1 MRRVAFSVL
10 AGVLA
15 TFLLSLGAFSWGSDT
30 VIHHGWIRAFDI
42 DSSEDGVMYAVLIAW
57 GLPGDPEPGTWPNED
72 LVSFY
77 AYRSEDHGHTW
88 EIVKEFFVFGDVKHD
103 LSTLQLVVGK
113 DGRGDLLHIFFV
125 NRDLGIMNLWNL
137 SVPSMETTAY
147 QFGPVPSAGI
157 QRFDVARSY
166 FSFPEEY
173 VIAAAVLTRDDRIH
187 VWCSPDQGAT
197 WQEAYSDS
205 TTSVDWDYAGVVDLA
220 WVPPLSFVLTYAGD
234 MPAQYSDE
242 DFVDR
247 ITYPEAEFLGH
258 TLYWAEG
265 FGWAGPGGWSGPWL
279 VMDQTPEGIL
289 IPGDAFAYH
298 IGGAF
303 STWRHRNLFLIFER
317 HSIFKPSIPSY
328 LYDFYYSWYLERPDA
343 PEDWTPEVRLALE
356 VDMALWYDFHCMD
369 ILSPRGQSGRYVYIL
384 QSWGGFM
391 QLLRADSEAIEGFP
405 TSVIA
410 FGMNDEESYYEA
422 DYRWLRLAPK
432 LVFSSYNPPDDCVG
446 VAYSK
451 EAVWASW
458 SDAGSNLYYDG
469 SCHGIFTAPFPI
481 SADTAAPIVFDA
493 VATATCEPNY
503 SHEIQVSWSFQACAT
518 PCHVIVEITS
528 ADVVLAVTESGE
540 VEGSATLHVSL
551 ASGGSVS
558 VTVTVKN
565 ATGMWSSSQGLTLDP
580 C

>member
-30 VIHHGWIRAFDI
+30 VIHYGWIRTFDI
-42 DSSEDGVMYAVLIAW
+42 DSSEDGVMYTVLLTW
-57 GLPGDPEPGTWPNED
+57 GLPGDPEPGTLPNED

-113 DGRGDLLHIFFV
+113 DSRGDLLHIFFV
-125 NRDLGIMNLWNL
+125 NRDLGIMNLWNV
-137 SVPSMETTAY
+137 SVSSGETTTY
-147 QFGPVPSAGI
+147 HFGPVPSAGI
-157 QRFDVARSY
+157 RRFDVARSY
-166 FSFPEEY
+166 FDSPESY
-173 VIAAAVLTRDDRIH
+173 VLGVAVLTRDDRIH

-197 WQEAYSDS
+197 WQETYSDS
-205 TTSVDWDYAGVVDLA
+205 TTSVDVDEAWGIDLA
-220 WVPPLSFVLTYAGD
+220 WVPPLSFALTYAGD
-234 MPAQYSDE
+234 VPAEYPDE
-242 DFVDR
+242 ALVDP
-247 ITYPEAEFLGH
+247 ITYPEAEFLGY

-279 VMDQTPEGIL
+279 VVDETPEGIRM
-289 IPGDAFAYH
+289 PFGAFAYH

-303 STWRHRNLFLIFER
+303 STGRHRNLFLIFER

-356 VDMALWYDFHCMD
+356 VDMALWHDFHCMD
-369 ILSPRGQSGRYVYIL
+369 ILSPRCQSGRYVYIL

-391 QLLRADSEAIEGFP
+391 QLLRADSESLEGLP

-451 EAVWASW
+451 ATVEAATS
-458 SDAGSNLYYDG
+458 GTGINLYYDG
-469 SCHGIFTAPFPI
+469 SCHGAFTYTLPI
-481 SADTAAPIVFDA
+481 SSSTATPIVFDA

-503 SHEIQVSWSFQACAT
+503 SHEIRVSWSVQACAT
-518 PCHVIVEITS
+518 PCQVTVEVSS
-528 ADVVLAVTESGE
+528 ADVVLAVTESGDL
-540 VEGSATLHVSL
+540 EGSATLHVSL

-558 VTVTVKN
+558 VTVTAKN
-565 ATGMWSSSQGLTLDP
+565 AAGMWSSSQSLALDP